1 VYKTCS
7 LFGVLLLNVVTALAA
22 FSTEYGNRILIDG
35 VSVSTSG
42 LIILVCPLVFELM
55 HKEVVLM
62 KLCYSLGET

>member
-42 LIILVCPLVFELM
+42 LIILVCPLVF
-55 HKEVVLM
+55 
-62 KLCYSLGET
+62 